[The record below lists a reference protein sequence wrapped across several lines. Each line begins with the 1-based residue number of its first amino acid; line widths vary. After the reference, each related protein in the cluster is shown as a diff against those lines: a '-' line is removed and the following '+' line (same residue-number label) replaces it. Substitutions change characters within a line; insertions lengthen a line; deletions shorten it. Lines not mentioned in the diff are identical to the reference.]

1 MQETCQDRPNY
12 PALIVSCREAAG
24 LSQAELAERAEVSPS
39 TITLW
44 ESPTYE
50 GIDLSI
56 LQRIA
61 RATGTTLSLDFRP
74 QQSVATPASTEAL
87 EDISVPPAT
96 EPRPAARPA
105 RRRRRQRSRAWLT
118 LLDHKVA

>member
-1 MQETCQDRPNY
+1 MRETCQDRPNY

-24 LSQAELAERAEVSPS
+24 LSQADLARRASVSPA
-39 TITLW
+39 TIAMW

-56 LQRIA
+56 LQRVA
-61 RATGTTLSLDFRP
+61 RATGTRLSLGFTP
-74 QQSVATPASTEAL
+74 QRSVAAPAGAEAL
-87 EDISVPPAT
+87 QSASVAPTP
-96 EPRPAARPA
+96 EPRPSSRPA

-118 LLDHKVA
+118 LLDPKVA